1 MNLAAK
7 ALFTSLTL
15 AASIAIG
22 AAAHAQAY
30 PDKTITVVS
39 GFPAGGGTDAIARY
53 ISNSVAKTI
62 NGTIIVENRPGAG
75 GGVAATYVKSR
86 PADGYTIL
94 QTISGTLSVEPV
106 FEQLEFTRDDYVVV
120 GAVAR
125 FQEAIVSRADL
136 PWNNLG
142 EVLAGMK
149 KGDERVTYG
158 SQARN
163 DRMVLAQINAH
174 ASRPLVVVP
183 FSGGPDLRTALLG
196 GHIDLGFSG
205 SRHVP
210 LINNH
215 ELKAMAVIGEERY
228 ASLPDTPT
236 LMELGIP
243 FALNMYSIFAV
254 PAGTPDDV
262 IKKLSDAIVAAAK
275 EPGFQK
281 LATKLDI
288 VAIPLDSAAAS
299 DMVNRQIK
307 QVKETKALM
316 DE

>member
-1 MNLAAK
+1 
-7 ALFTSLTL
+7 
-15 AASIAIG
+15 
-22 AAAHAQAY
+22 
-30 PDKTITVVS
+30 
-39 GFPAGGGTDAIARY
+39 
-53 ISNSVAKTI
+53 
-62 NGTIIVENRPGAG
+62 
-75 GGVAATYVKSR
+75 
-86 PADGYTIL
+86 
-94 QTISGTLSVEPV
+94 VEPV
-106 FEQLEFTRDDYVVV
+106 FEQLEYTRDDYIVV

-136 PWNNLG
+136 PWDNLG
-142 EVLAGMK
+142 EVLDGLK
-149 KGDERVTYG
+149 NSDERVTYG

-174 ASRPLVVVP
+174 AARPLVVVP

-210 LINNH
+210 LIKNG

-228 ASLPDTPT
+228 DSLPDTPT
-236 LMELGIP
+236 LTELGIP

-262 IKKLSDAIVAAAK
+262 VQKLSDAIVAAAK

-288 VAIPLDSAAAS
+288 VAIPLDSSKAS
-299 DMVNRQIK
+299 DMVDAQIK

>member
-7 ALFTSLTL
+7 ALFASLAFATSITV
-15 AASIAIG
+15 G
-22 AAAHAQAY
+22 AVAYAQAY

-53 ISNSVAKTI
+53 ISNSVAKTL

-75 GGVAATYVKSR
+75 GGVAATYVKGR

-106 FEQLEFTRDDYVVV
+106 FEQLEYTRDDYIVV

-136 PWNNLG
+136 PWDNLG
-142 EVLAGMK
+142 EVLDGLK
-149 KGDERVTYG
+149 NSDERVTYG

-174 ASRPLVVVP
+174 AARPLVVVP

-210 LINNH
+210 LIKNG

-228 ASLPDTPT
+228 DSLPDTPT
-236 LMELGIP
+236 LTELGIP

-262 IKKLSDAIVAAAK
+262 VQKLSDAIVAAAK

-288 VAIPLDSAAAS
+288 VAIPLDSSKAS
-299 DMVNRQIK
+299 DMVDAQIK

>member
-7 ALFTSLTL
+7 TLIASLTL
-15 AASIAIG
+15 ATSLAVGAI
-22 AAAHAQAY
+22 AHAQSY
-30 PDKTITVVS
+30 PEKTITVVS

-53 ISNSVAKTI
+53 ISNSVANTI
-62 NGTIIVENRPGAG
+62 GGTIIVENRPGAG
-75 GGVAATYVKSR
+75 GGVAATYVKGR

-106 FEQLEFTRDDYVVV
+106 FETLEFTRDDYVVI
-120 GAVAR
+120 GGVAR
-125 FQEAIVSRADL
+125 FQEAIVGRADL

-142 EVLAGMK
+142 EVLEGLK
-149 KGDERVTYG
+149 SDDGRVTYG

-163 DRMVLAQINAH
+163 DRMVLAQVNAH

-210 LINNH
+210 MIKDGQM
-215 ELKAMAVIGEERY
+215 KAIAVLGEERY
-228 ASLPDTPT
+228 ESLPDTPT

-254 PAGTPDDV
+254 PAGTPEDIV
-262 IKKLSDAIVAAAK
+262 KKLSDAIVAAAS
-275 EPGFQK
+275 EPGFK
-281 LATKLDI
+281 ELTDKLDAIATPLSAEEASAI
-288 VAIPLDSAAAS
+288 VE
-299 DMVNRQIK
+299 RQIT
-307 QVKETKALM
+307 QVEETKKLM